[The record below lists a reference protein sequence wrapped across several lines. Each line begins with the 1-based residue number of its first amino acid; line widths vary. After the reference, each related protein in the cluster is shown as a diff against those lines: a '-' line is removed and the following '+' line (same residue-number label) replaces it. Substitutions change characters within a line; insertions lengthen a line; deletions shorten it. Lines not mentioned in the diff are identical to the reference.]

1 MKDNVIMRRIQIE
14 GDDREFLMDPQGQ
27 IFDMNG
33 QFIGTA
39 NTNELEELQDDG
51 GQNNNGN
58 YGNDNGGGWTN
69 NGGNQHEEMMLL
81 DDDDDGNQ
89 GLNDQSNYTPGP
101 GDHRNQMNNNSM
113 DGGTMDMDMEVMMQ
127 NN

>member
-1 MKDNVIMRRIQIE
+1 
-14 GDDREFLMDPQGQ
+14 
-27 IFDMNG
+27 MNG

-51 GQNNNGN
+51 AQNTTNNNFA
-58 YGNDNGGGWTN
+58 NGEGGWTN
-69 NGGNQHEEMMLL
+69 GGGNQHEEMMLL
-81 DDDDDGNQ
+81 DDDDDANQ
-89 GLNDQSNYTPGP
+89 ALNNQNNYTPGT
-101 GDHRNQMNNNSM
+101 GDGHRNQMNNNSL